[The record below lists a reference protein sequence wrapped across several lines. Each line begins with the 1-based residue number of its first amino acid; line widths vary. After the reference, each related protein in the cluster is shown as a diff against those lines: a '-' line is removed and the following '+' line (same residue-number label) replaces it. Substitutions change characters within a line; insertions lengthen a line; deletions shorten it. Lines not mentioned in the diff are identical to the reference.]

1 MLVVVAVTARVATS
15 AVDLSGDGAHVVV
28 DSKSG
33 MADSVW
39 LRSQSERQR
48 LVHPRR
54 HVWTLDTQTHI
65 QTDRQTETCSSQTHE
80 DKKMCTA
87 WYSKG
92 TPPRHSIIH
101 RPLWNTVLIEVNRKC
116 LDSDPQPT
124 LCEILAVR
132 DGLGTKC

>member
-48 LVHPRR
+48 LVQPRR
-54 HVWTLDTQTHI
+54 HVWTLDTQTHTPRRTHRHTDT
-65 QTDRQTETCSSQTHE
+65 QTDRH
-80 DKKMCTA
+80 D
-87 WYSKG
+87 
-92 TPPRHSIIH
+92 
-101 RPLWNTVLIEVNRKC
+101 
-116 LDSDPQPT
+116 
-124 LCEILAVR
+124 R
-132 DGLGTKC
+132 DLQ